1 MPRPPST
8 NSCVEMPPGFDK
20 TYDRLL
26 EEKIVAGI
34 SLETYYPELEN
45 HYLFCVTETKS
56 KDDMDLLVKEMPH
69 E

>member
-1 MPRPPST
+1 
-8 NSCVEMPPGFDK
+8 MPPGFEK

-26 EEKIVAGI
+26 EKKIVAGF

-56 KDDMDLLVKEMPH
+56 KDDMDLLVKEIAS
-69 E
+69 